1 MTDQFKEIQD
11 YFKTHKFVVIKNFLD
26 QNTVGLIYRYTLN
39 KTRSMDFKYTYDQS
53 SWQKDWDGEWEDPQA
68 PGAYSNYGDI
78 LMETVLTAV
87 TANISSYTGLE
98 VVPNYSYWRMYQ
110 KGNVL
115 EKHKDRYS
123 CEISTTVCLGYDTSN
138 LDQNKYQDYTWPIW
152 VEDVTGENPDGIA
165 VELKPGD
172 MILYRGC
179 EIQHWRDEYLGLAH
193 AQLFM
198 HYNEVKEENKN
209 IFDGRPQIGIPKK
222 FQVNYT

>member
-1 MTDQFKEIQD
+1 
-11 YFKTHKFVVIKNFLD
+11 
-26 QNTVGLIYRYTLN
+26 
-39 KTRSMDFKYTYDQS
+39 
-53 SWQKDWDGEWEDPQA
+53 
-68 PGAYSNYGDI
+68 
-78 LMETVLTAV
+78 METVLTAV

-138 LDQNKYQDYTWPIW
+138 LDQNKYQDYSWPIW
-152 VEDVTGENPDGIA
+152 VEDVTGEHPEGIA
-165 VELKPGD
+165 VNLKPGD

-198 HYNEVKEENKN
+198 HYNEVREENKN

-222 FQVNYT
+222 FQVDYT